1 MTGYERTIYT
11 FTKQPKAQPGRVAI
25 TYRARLI
32 GADWYI
38 ERITRA
44 LTRTGELAKPT
55 AITVLC
61 KRIEGVTLYQWF
73 TTENEA
79 ADHIDAEVNTK
90 LAMHGAWI
98 NPHAMPKTPTA

>member
-11 FTKQPKAQPGRVAI
+11 FTKQPKAQPGRV
-25 TYRARLI
+25 
-32 GADWYI
+32 
-38 ERITRA
+38 
-44 LTRTGELAKPT
+44 